1 MTMEQQLASDYSIE
15 YLQTGNT
22 ISQRPRLATE
32 CAFDTRECR
41 DRDSVGGE
49 NPHLPSEGGRQLAN
63 LYIFLDRPATS
74 LVFSKEIRKY
84 ILRFSTNQ
92 CNSESPLSKDL
103 VLRAQQV
110 HNRLQ
115 QPNSVVN
122 LQVNPPNPNNPEEV
136 SNFLIVLRAVCK
148 ETKFNIIWL
157 CAPKPS
163 LNFVLST
170 GSRLRGSLLV
180 QRRDN

>member
-74 LVFSKEIRKY
+74 LRALYPKISFLELNRFIIDCSNQ
-84 ILRFSTNQ
+84 IL
-92 CNSESPLSKDL
+92 
-103 VLRAQQV
+103 
-110 HNRLQ
+110 
-115 QPNSVVN
+115 
-122 LQVNPPNPNNPEEV
+122 
-136 SNFLIVLRAVCK
+136 
-148 ETKFNIIWL
+148 
-157 CAPKPS
+157 
-163 LNFVLST
+163 LST
-170 GSRLRGSLLV
+170 YRSIPPTPTIPKK
-180 QRRDN
+180 